1 LTAPPPGTTRRDGRP
16 LNEDAAAGGKRAAAR
31 SAVDLLSAGMRV
43 GLGTG
48 STMEFVLNEIAV
60 RTLKI
65 VGVPTSQ
72 HTAERARSLGIA
84 LTDLGA
90 TPELDIA
97 IDGADEVET
106 GTLNLIKGLGGALLR
121 EKIVAQAARRFIV
134 VADQSKIVERLG
146 TKAPL
151 PIEVTP
157 FGSDA
162 TKRQIA
168 ALGLEPWLRHKPDG
182 TPFRTDNGNLIYDCR
197 YLDRFDPA
205 VIEPRL
211 LKIAGVAETGLF
223 LHMAERAIIG
233 FAQGGSTELRP
244 NVRAGGKD
252 GGTRST

>member
-1 LTAPPPGTTRRDGRP
+1 MS
-16 LNEDAAAGGKRAAAR
+16 DATAAGKQAAAR
-31 SAVDLLSAGMRV
+31 SAVDLLTSGMRV

-48 STMEFVLNEIAV
+48 STMAFVLDEIAA
-60 RTLKI
+60 RGLKI

-72 HTAERARSLGIA
+72 HTAERARVLGIG

-121 EKIVAQAARRFIV
+121 EKIVAQATRRFVV

-157 FGSDA
+157 FGHDS
-162 TKRQIA
+162 TKRHIA

-182 TPFRTDNGNLIYDCR
+182 TPYRTDNGNLIYDCR
-197 YLDRFDPA
+197 YLDRLDPGA
-205 VIEPRL
+205 IEPRL
-211 LKIAGVAETGLF
+211 LRIAGVVETGLF
-223 LHMAERAIIG
+223 LHVAERAIIG
-233 FAQGGSTELRP
+233 FAQGGSSELRP
-244 NVRAGGKD
+244 VAKPGGSN